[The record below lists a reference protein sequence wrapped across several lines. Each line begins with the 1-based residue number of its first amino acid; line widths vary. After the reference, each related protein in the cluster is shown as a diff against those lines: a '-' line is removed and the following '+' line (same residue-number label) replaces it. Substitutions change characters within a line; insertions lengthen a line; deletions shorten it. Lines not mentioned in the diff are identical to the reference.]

1 MSIQDPIADMMTCIR
16 NAQMM
21 GIKQTYTPFSKLK
34 GNLLRVLKEEG
45 YIHDFQVVS
54 ADNKQNIQII
64 LKYFQGK
71 PVIEKF
77 KRVSRPALRVYRG
90 CDDIPLVRGGL
101 GISILS
107 TPKGVMTD
115 KRARTERIGGEILCT
130 VE

>member
-21 GIKQTYTPFSKLK
+21 NIKQVLTPFSKLK

-45 YIHDFQVVS
+45 YIHDFQVIS
-54 ADNKQNIQII
+54 ADNKQTIQII
-64 LKYFQGK
+64 LKYYQGK

-101 GISILS
+101 
-107 TPKGVMTD
+107 
-115 KRARTERIGGEILCT
+115 
-130 VE
+130 